1 MLLRNVD
8 EGVAVALEAL
18 RTNKL
23 RSFLTILGVVIGV
36 ATVMLM
42 ASIVD
47 GVRTQIFN
55 ALNAASPNVFY
66 VMRFFSQTP
75 LNPDRLPY
83 EVRIRP
89 VLDETDAAAIEQ
101 ADEIRHAGL
110 WNQSLNRIEYQG
122 TATQMLL
129 VYGADEYF
137 LEALGGTLAAGR
149 DFSVGEVRSGDV
161 VILEEEVAHRLFGS
175 LNPLGVT
182 VRVGGR
188 AFRVV
193 GVWRRPDNAFQPPG
207 FSIGALVPFQAAK
220 RSFRYSD
227 TNDLFI
233 VVVGRSGIAVSD
245 AKDQATV
252 ALRRKRSLRPGMPNT
267 FDFITQDQ
275 ILDTMNSL
283 TSMFFLVMTAISSVA
298 LLVGGIGVMAI
309 MMVSVTD
316 RTHEI
321 GLRKACGA
329 TRREILWQFLVE
341 AATLTLIGGLIG
353 ILTGLGLGEAL
364 KRVLRLESGVPLW
377 SAVLATLVSIGIG
390 LVFGLL
396 PANRAARMD
405 PVEALRHE

>member
-1 MLLRNVD
+1 MILRNVD

-161 VILEEEVAHRLFGS
+161 VILEEEAAHRLFGS
-175 LNPLGVT
+175 LNPLGET

-220 RSFRYSD
+220 HSFRYSD

>member
-1 MLLRNVD
+1 VNLRSVD

-89 VLDETDAAAIEQ
+89 VLDESDAAAIGQGE
-101 ADEIRHAGL
+101 EIRHAGL

-122 TATQMLL
+122 NSTQMLL
-129 VYGADEYF
+129 VYGADESF
-137 LEALGGTLAAGR
+137 LEVLGGTVAEGR
-149 DFSVGEVRSGDV
+149 GFTVGELKSGDV
-161 VILEEEVAHRLFGS
+161 AVLEEEAARRLFGS
-175 LNPLGVT
+175 LSPIGET
-182 VRVGGR
+182 VRIGGR
-188 AFRVV
+188 AFRVI

-207 FSIGALVPFQAAK
+207 FSVGGLVPFEAAK
-220 RSFRYSD
+220 HSFRYSD

-233 VVVGRSGIAVSD
+233 VVVGRSGIPVTE

-275 ILDTMNSL
+275 ILDTMNAL

-353 ILTGLGLGEAL
+353 ILMGLALGEVL
-364 KRVLRLESGVPLW
+364 KQVLRLESGVPLW

>member
-1 MLLRNVD
+1 MFLRNVD

-89 VLDETDAAAIEQ
+89 VLDEGDAAAIQQ
-101 ADEIRHAGL
+101 AEEVRRAGL
-110 WNQSLNRIEYQG
+110 WNQSLNRLEYQG
-122 TATQMLL
+122 SATQMLL
-129 VYGADEYF
+129 VYGADDSF

-149 DFSVGEVRSGDV
+149 NFTVGELKNGDV
-161 VILEEEVAHRLFGS
+161 AILEEEATRRLFGPVS
-175 LNPLGVT
+175 PIGET
-182 VRVGGR
+182 VRIGGR
-188 AFRVV
+188 ALRVV

-207 FSIGALVPFQAAK
+207 FSIGALVPFQVAK
-220 RSFRYSD
+220 HAFRYDD

-233 VVVGRSGIAVSD
+233 VVVGRSGIAVTD

-252 ALRRKRSLRPGMPNT
+252 ALRRKRNLRPGVPNT

-275 ILDTMNSL
+275 ILDTIESL
-283 TSMFFLVMTAISSVA
+283 TSIFFLVMTAISSVA

-329 TRREILWQFLVE
+329 TRKEILWQFLVE

-353 ILTGLGLGEAL
+353 ILVGLGLGEAL

-390 LVFGLL
+390 LVFGIL